1 MVSRIQSHTNW
12 QGLHLEDIKVAE
24 VDVTCCA
31 SWQCQSRHNEE
42 TYPFDEGGDGSD
54 TTQYFDFGSVHV
66 IAGSFAA

>member
-1 MVSRIQSHTNW
+1 M
-12 QGLHLEDIKVAE
+12 EDIKVAE

-66 IAGSFAA
+66 IVGSFAA